1 MPMRLPKPTSKPFAL
16 TVGTLALAALWW
28 PLHGALRPDASEL
41 ATWRVLAGSAHDG
54 TAALRLQLAAATG
67 QAPAARMLG
76 LALVD
81 RGDEAGA
88 RGWLQQAAE
97 AGDGAAQL
105 ALGKLLYRQH
115 DTAAIAWLR
124 QAVAHGQ
131 PAAAHYLAL
140 LHKNGAPGLPAD
152 ARQAEHWLRIAAS
165 AGIADSQFLLAQM
178 LLADHPAEART
189 WLEKAAEQEHPE
201 AAQQLAMAYQR
212 GELGL
217 QADAQAALQQLA
229 EAQHALHHRPPP
241 P

>member
-1 MPMRLPKPTSKPFAL
+1 MRLPKPLSKPFAL
-16 TVGTLALAALWW
+16 TLGTLALAALWW
-28 PLHGALRPDASEL
+28 PLRAALWPDASEL
-41 ATWRVLAGSAHDG
+41 AALRVLAGSAHDG
-54 TAALRLQLAAATG
+54 SAALRLRLAAATG

-88 RGWLQQAAE
+88 QRWLQPAAE
-97 AGDGAAQL
+97 AGDAPAQL

-115 DTAAIAWLR
+115 DARAIAWLT
-124 QAVAHGQ
+124 QAAAHGQ

-152 ARQAEHWLRIAAS
+152 ARQAERWLRIAAG

-178 LLADHPAEART
+178 LLADHPAEARS

-217 QADAQAALQQLA
+217 PADPQAAAQQLA
-229 EAQHALHHRPPP
+229 EARHALHHRPPSP
-241 P
+241 

>member
-1 MPMRLPKPTSKPFAL
+1 MRLTKPLSTPL
-16 TVGTLALAALWW
+16 TLILGTLALAALWW
-28 PLHGALRPDASEL
+28 PLQAALRPDAAEL

-67 QAPAARMLG
+67 QVPAARMLG
-76 LALVD
+76 LALID

-88 RGWLQQAAE
+88 RRWLLEAAR
-97 AGDGAAQL
+97 AGDAPAEL

-115 DTAAIAWLR
+115 DASAAAWLTR
-124 QAVAHGQ
+124 AASQGQ

-152 ARQAEHWLRIAAS
+152 ARQAEHWLRIAAE

-178 LLADHPAEART
+178 LLADHPAEARS

-217 QADAQAALQQLA
+217 QADPQAAAQQLA
-229 EAQHALHHRPPP
+229 EAQHALHHRPAPP
-241 P
+241 